1 MEYLDQDKRI
11 EIIELVYELINK
23 VNKTTKKDLN
33 LVNIATSYHNQ
44 IVDIEKLFK
53 ENNNDFKSSLLYM
66 IINTYL
72 TNKLIEGTKT
82 LKELAENTNKDEFMT
97 IGKFLKKYNT
107 TKTLIEDYKNTEKDI
122 RYFNIEESIEKIFK
136 EREDFGEI
144 PSNVIEYYNNEL
156 KNLGINKVIS
166 NKKTYQKTKHIR

>member
-1 MEYLDQDKRI
+1 MYKMSKSINIVPIKMNKINRVNASVKPQNVKKEKVEKE
-11 EIIELVYELINK
+11 EIDYSQQV
-23 VNKTTKKDLN
+23 
-33 LVNIATSYHNQ
+33 
-44 IVDIEKLFK
+44 

-107 TKTLIEDYKNTEKDI
+107 TKTLIEDYKKTEKDI
-122 RYFNIEESIEKIFK
+122 KATQTHR
-136 EREDFGEI
+136 
-144 PSNVIEYYNNEL
+144 PV
-156 KNLGINKVIS
+156 
-166 NKKTYQKTKHIR
+166 KHIVSDVLGPLKAKGPEETAE